1 MGSPGRTC
9 AVCGRT
15 ILAGEQVR
23 GYVSDAGPRG
33 VCELCVARAERLG
46 WLSEEEAE
54 RKNGGA
60 AAGSR
65 RPRRG
70 FASLLRRRAAS
81 DEPGEDRGLLRRR
94 SGERSEPVPEAD
106 VGGEEPA
113 PEPAGNGPDPA
124 APGRRPQGPPPDLF
138 QPSLFERAVA
148 RFNAS
153 DAGRTVV
160 GLTRTLGAPWVSVG
174 ASAGAPSEMRITV
187 AWELS
192 WYQWGV
198 DLGDELRPVFQ
209 IDKGQEIDQLDAAA
223 RQWNASTDEEGQIV
237 GAAPGHAPAGA
248 GTVPR

>member
-33 VCELCVARAERLG
+33 VCELCVARTERLG
-46 WLSEEEAE
+46 WLTEEEAE
-54 RKNGGA
+54 PESGGA
-60 AAGSR
+60 SAGPR
-65 RPRRG
+65 KPRRG
-70 FASLLRRRAAS
+70 FGSLLRRRAAS
-81 DEPGEDRGLLRRR
+81 GGEGEDRGLLGRHSR
-94 SGERSEPVPEAD
+94 ERHETESD
-106 VGGEEPA
+106 VDSGGEEAA

-138 QPSLFERAVA
+138 QPSPFERAVA

-153 DAGRTVV
+153 DAGRTVL

-209 IDKGQEIDQLDAAA
+209 IDKGQEISQLDAAA
-223 RQWNASTDEEGQIV
+223 RQWNAATDEGGRIV
-237 GAAPGHAPAGA
+237 GAASGRDPAGA
-248 GTVPR
+248 GTGPR